1 MVNFYV
7 RQITVYHT
15 MTLDQVPATWR
26 DAVRQAIENL

>member
-15 MTLDQVPATWR
+15 MTLDQVPARWR
-26 DAVRQAIENL
+26 DVVRQAIENL